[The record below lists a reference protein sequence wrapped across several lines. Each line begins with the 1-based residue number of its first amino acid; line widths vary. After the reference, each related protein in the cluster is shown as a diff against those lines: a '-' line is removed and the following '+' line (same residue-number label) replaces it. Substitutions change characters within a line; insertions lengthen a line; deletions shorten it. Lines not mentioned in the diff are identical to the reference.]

1 MLFLNMKKFVYAL
14 ESIEEATGSEI
25 IKAKERV
32 IRLLMGDEDFLAEQT
47 LESIAEIINHDT
59 ALVFDEYERV
69 IVMPSQLEA
78 LRSVAFHKRRRLF

>member
-1 MLFLNMKKFVYAL
+1 
-14 ESIEEATGSEI
+14 
-25 IKAKERV
+25 
-32 IRLLMGDEDFLAEQT
+32 MGDEDFLAEQT